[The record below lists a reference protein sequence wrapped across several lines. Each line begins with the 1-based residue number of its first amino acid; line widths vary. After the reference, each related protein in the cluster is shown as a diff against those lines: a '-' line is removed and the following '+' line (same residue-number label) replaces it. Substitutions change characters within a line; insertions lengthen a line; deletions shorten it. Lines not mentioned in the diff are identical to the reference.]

1 MNEISTLERKVRML
15 QISWYTRPAGHDFV
29 KICPCINRIMQESF
43 FDKKKKKKKYSVES
57 LSIISLVFIFQS
69 LLR

>member
-43 FDKKKKKKKYSVES
+43 FDKKKKKRNILWSRYQ
-57 LSIISLVFIFQS
+57 SLVLFSYFNHC
-69 LLR
+69 